1 MKNVLLLILFLTAS
15 PAHAQLFYD
24 VGGSGFDSGD
34 DALAVPDTGLTGTA
48 FTEEKE
54 KPQTPEMPFEKIVAK
69 EIQERIRPD
78 ASYIVGEPD
87 EVLCFGIARKSPKK
101 RSATINGYAHLGNC
115 GSLNDTGLQEVQ
127 KQLLNAASYQLNI
140 TKISSCIV
148 TPRLALRF
156 RKGYDF
162 VDLILS
168 GGSCPGVTF
177 MYGGDSRE
185 FYAKPI
191 QDWLNNFIS
200 AVSND
205 LEPLDKD
212 KSKEQESLFKART
225 VVEEPKAEPQ
235 QPAAPKV
242 WGRRFTP
249 RTEEAP
255 AENTSAPTADANIPP
270 PPK

>member
-1 MKNVLLLILFLTAS
+1 MNKLLLLILLSAAF
-15 PAHAQLFYD
+15 PARAQLFYD
-24 VGGSGFDSGD
+24 VDSSFDSAASSETTASSELSSSLE
-34 DALAVPDTGLTGTA
+34 DASQKQ
-48 FTEEKE
+48 EEE
-54 KPQTPEMPFEKIVAK
+54 LPFQQIVAK

-115 GSLNDTGLQEVQ
+115 GSLNDTGLKEVQ
-127 KQLLNAASYQLNI
+127 KQLLNANSYQINI

-168 GGSCPGVTF
+168 GGNCPGVTF
-177 MYGGDSRE
+177 IYGGDSRE

-212 KSKEQESLFKART
+212 KSKDQASLFKART
-225 VVEEPKAEPQ
+225 VAEEATPEPQ

-242 WGRRFTP
+242 WGRRFAP
-249 RTEEAP
+249 KP
-255 AENTSAPTADANIPP
+255 AEQADNAGEADANVPP
-270 PPK
+270 PPSK

>member
-1 MKNVLLLILFLTAS
+1 MKKILLLILFSAAF
-15 PAHAQLFYD
+15 PAQAQLFYD
-24 VGGSGFDSGD
+24 VGGSGFDS
-34 DALAVPDTGLTGTA
+34 AEPETLEAAEFKIPEA
-48 FTEEKE
+48 E
-54 KPQTPEMPFEKIVAK
+54 KPQKTEPEMPFEKIVAK

-87 EVLCFGIARKSPKK
+87 EVLCFGVARKSPKK

-115 GSLNDTGLQEVQ
+115 GSLNDTGLKEVQ
-127 KQLLNAASYQLNI
+127 KQLLSAESYQLNV
-140 TKISSCIV
+140 TKISSCII

-168 GGSCPGVTF
+168 GGGCPGVVF

-225 VVEEPKAEPQ
+225 VVEEPAPEPQ
-235 QPAAPKV
+235 KPAAPKV
-242 WGRRFTP
+242 WGRRFAP
-249 RTEEAP
+249 KQEAP
-255 AENTSAPTADANIPP
+255 AEPNAPITDADVPP
-270 PPK
+270 PPQ

>member
-1 MKNVLLLILFLTAS
+1 MNYILPLILFLAS
-15 PAHAQLFYD
+15 FPANAQLFYD
-24 VGGSGFDSGD
+24 VGASGFNDGDSE
-34 DALAVPDTGLTGTA
+34 LAVPDTGLTGSS

-54 KPQTPEMPFEKIVAK
+54 KPQAPEMPFEQIVAK

-127 KQLLNAASYQLNI
+127 KQLLSASSYQMNV
-140 TKISSCIV
+140 TKISSCII

-162 VDLILS
+162 VDLIVS
-168 GGSCPGVTF
+168 GGNCPAVSF
-177 MYGGDSRE
+177 IYGGDARE

-225 VVEEPKAEPQ
+225 VAEEPQPEAQ

-242 WGRRFTP
+242 WGRRFAP
-249 RTEEAP
+249 KPVEQADNAGEAG
-255 AENTSAPTADANIPP
+255 ANVPP
-270 PPK
+270 PPR

>member
-1 MKNVLLLILFLTAS
+1 MNKLLLLILLSAAV
-15 PAHAQLFYD
+15 PARAQLFYD
-24 VGGSGFDSGD
+24 VDSSFDS
-34 DALAVPDTGLTGTA
+34 AASPDQA
-48 FTEEKE
+48 ASSDPSSASFSEESAQKQE
-54 KPQTPEMPFEKIVAK
+54 EELPFKQIVAK

-87 EVLCFGIARKSPKK
+87 EVLCFGVARKSPKK

-115 GSLNDTGLQEVQ
+115 GSLNDTGLKEVQ
-127 KQLLNAASYQLNI
+127 KQLLNASSYQMNI

-148 TPRLALRF
+148 MPRLALRF

-168 GGSCPGVTF
+168 GGNCPGVTF
-177 MYGGDSRE
+177 IYGGDSRE

-191 QDWLNNFIS
+191 QEWLNNFIS

-212 KSKEQESLFKART
+212 KSKDQASLFKART
-225 VVEEPKAEPQ
+225 VTEEAAPEPQ

-242 WGRRFTP
+242 WGRRFAP
-249 RTEEAP
+249 QQEA
-255 AENTSAPTADANIPP
+255 APDHDETDANVPP
-270 PPK
+270 PPSK

>member
-1 MKNVLLLILFLTAS
+1 MNKFLLLILLSAAF
-15 PAHAQLFYD
+15 PARAQLFYD
-24 VGGSGFDSGD
+24 IDSSFDSASSSD
-34 DALAVPDTGLTGTA
+34 QPAASELSSAS
-48 FTEEKE
+48 FTEESAQKQDAE
-54 KPQTPEMPFEKIVAK
+54 LPFEKIVAK

-115 GSLNDTGLQEVQ
+115 GSLNDTGLKEVQ
-127 KQLLNAASYQLNI
+127 KQLLSAQSYQMSV

-168 GGSCPGVTF
+168 GGNCPGVTF
-177 MYGGDSRE
+177 IYGGDARE

-205 LEPLDKD
+205 LEPLDND
-212 KSKEQESLFKART
+212 KSKDQENLFKART
-225 VVEEPKAEPQ
+225 VTEEAAPEPQ

-242 WGRRFTP
+242 WGRRFAP
-249 RTEEAP
+249 QPEAAP
-255 AENTSAPTADANIPP
+255 DHAETDANVPP
-270 PPK
+270 PPSK